1 VAAATL
7 HTDAGA
13 SAPFIADRVETARLR
28 FRMFTPDDLDAL
40 CESTSDPEVMR
51 YIGHGLPLSR
61 EETWAN
67 LANLI
72 SAFGRR
78 GFGRWALEKKA
89 GGRIVGYCGLSMG
102 LAEVGVELAYM
113 LARSEWGT
121 GLATEAGRACLRYG
135 FERLDLESI
144 AGLTMHDNQRSRRV
158 LERLG
163 MKYVRAARFHGF
175 DCVWYSIA
183 RRDWSDDGS
192 FYRVIQGS
200 RQMTVGS
207 RQ

>member
-1 VAAATL
+1 MVAAVTL
-7 HTDAGA
+7 HKDTEAP
-13 SAPFIADRVETARLR
+13 APFAADGLETARLR
-28 FRMFTPDDLDAL
+28 LRVFTPADLDAL
-40 CESTSDPEVMR
+40 CEITSDPEVMR

-61 EETWAN
+61 EETGAN
-67 LANLI
+67 LVNLI
-72 SAFGRR
+72 SAFRRR

-89 GGRIVGYCGLSMG
+89 GGRVIGYCGLSSG
-102 LAEVGVELAYM
+102 LEEVGVELAYL

-135 FERLDLESI
+135 FERLGLESI
-144 AGLTMHDNQRSRRV
+144 AGITMLHNQRSRRV

-163 MKYVRAARFHGF
+163 MKYLRAARFHGF

-183 RRDWSDDGS
+183 RRDWRDDGS

-200 RQMTVGS
+200 KQ
-207 RQ
+207 